1 MQVADLPMLPGPP
14 QGQLKRRILETY
26 LQNPFLDDDLSQ
38 LSLRLDANRFELLQ
52 ALEELCQTRF
62 LKEAGQRRYFL
73 DLDFI
78 AAAAPVA
85 PVVDPD
91 EGDHLL
97 TLPAE
102 ALVALQS
109 PVEADIDP
117 QELLESLPYGTVLW
131 RADGSLAMANQQ
143 AVKWLATDAE
153 DLDADVFAQITGF
166 HPNLV
171 VEEEET
177 VYFSLKEPHAIE
189 VSMHS
194 CSVGDETAVLV
205 VMRDSSLQEETAQA
219 QASLHEELFACLD
232 EEMVTPLLLLEHF
245 LESPDSE
252 DLGRARAAL
261 EQMKGFLEDF
271 LLLKRP
277 DIDQQ

>member
-14 QGQLKRRILETY
+14 QGQLKRRILATY
-26 LQNPFLDDDLSQ
+26 LQNPFLDDDLSG
-38 LSLRLDANRFELLQ
+38 LALRLDANRFELLQ

-73 DLDFI
+73 DLDFV
-78 AAAAPVA
+78 AAAGQAA

-91 EGDHLL
+91 ESDHLL
-97 TLPAE
+97 TLPAA

-153 DLDADVFAQITGF
+153 DLDADAFAQITGF
-166 HPNLV
+166 HPNLAM
-171 VEEEET
+171 EGEET
-177 VYFSLKEPHAIE
+177 VYFSFKEPHSIE

-232 EEMVTPLLLLEHF
+232 EEMVAPLLLLEHF

-252 DLGRARAAL
+252 DLGRARAAV
-261 EQMKGFLEDF
+261 EQMKGFLENF